1 MVGTSSKIFDSILFL
16 EGVLCNIHVVYS
28 LVLTVGI
35 LQNHFCLLVAVI
47 GDVKLIIPY
56 IMSITGI
63 DAFSCNFT

>member
-1 MVGTSSKIFDSILFL
+1 MVSTSSKIFNRILFP

-35 LQNHFCLLVAVI
+35 LQNHFYLLVAVI

-56 IMSITGI
+56 IISITGI
-63 DAFSCNFT
+63 DAFSCNYS